1 MGGVQIPELNDSSEA
16 FYRPIRL
23 RPPPTFSRTG
33 GYAISAHATFAPPG
47 QKRRVP
53 ALRLPVGSR
62 ACAVDRRREEQHERK
77 YQCFISPRGLS
88 DPGPSRNTPSMV
100 LSVPFKILSHPE
112 DFHAP
117 VGGRK

>member
-1 MGGVQIPELNDSSEA
+1 MIQAKPSTAILDFA
-16 FYRPIRL
+16 
-23 RPPPTFSRTG
+23 PPPTFSRTG

-77 YQCFISPRGLS
+77 YQCFI
-88 DPGPSRNTPSMV
+88 
-100 LSVPFKILSHPE
+100 LSHPE